1 MRLMSPDAT
10 ARNRTRRSALALPDR
25 VSTLT
30 LYVGFFRM
38 GRRLGPT

>member
-1 MRLMSPDAT
+1 MSPEAT

-30 LYVGFFRM
+30 LYVGFRLCM